1 MSYYIRTIPVF
12 FASIILLATPAH
24 AATVAV
30 DCVTGHELSAAVSM
44 ATPNTTLDVSGVC
57 NGPIHITTNDLI
69 LVGDGAGTNAVIQ
82 KPSHLPFPQDVVV
95 IDGAVR
101 VTLSGF
107 DIQHG
112 LVGVKG
118 NSNASFSLDGVN
130 VIDNIIGVSLDSANT
145 SLNNISITGT
155 TPGSAVMGLN
165 LENGASTNITG
176 EIEISGMVAF
186 AINVQTNA
194 SMTLKENAV
203 LRSHDNLMGGQ
214 ISVSSSFFAER
225 NSESHFY
232 DNSAIGFSVNTGS
245 TGMLFN
251 ARFFSH
257 NNGLDGLDVV
267 SASNFELDGDSRV
280 VSEFNGREG
289 ISIDDSTFN
298 MFGFFSTQP
307 DLPNVTSNSN
317 GANGVLVES
326 SSKLDV
332 GRNASITTL
341 DNVNAGVLLDDGSSA
356 VIQKAD
362 INNNNAALVSGNS
375 RKKADIV
382 ATFGS
387 RMTFNETI
395 SIGFVS
401 CDKSSYARGDVRC
414 NHPN

>member
-1 MSYYIRTIPVF
+1 MSHYIRTIPVF
-12 FASIILLATPAH
+12 FAAITLLATPAH
-24 AATVAV
+24 AATMAV
-30 DCVTGHELSAAVSM
+30 DCLTGDELAAAVSI

-57 NGPIHITTNDLI
+57 NGPIHIASNDLA
-69 LVGDGAGTNAVIQ
+69 LVGDGAGTNAIIQ
-82 KPSHLPFPQDVVV
+82 KPSFLPFPQDVVV
-95 IDGAVR
+95 VDGAVR

-107 DIQHG
+107 DIQNG

-118 NSNASFSLDGVN
+118 KSNASFSLDGVH

-155 TPGSAVMGLN
+155 TPGSAVMGLT
-165 LENGASTNITG
+165 LENGASANISG
-176 EIEISGMVAF
+176 EIEISGMIAF
-186 AINVQTNA
+186 AINAQTNA
-194 SMTLKENAV
+194 SITLKEDAV

-214 ISVSSSFFAER
+214 ISVSASFFSER

-232 DNSAIGFSVNTGS
+232 NNSAIGFSVNTGS

-251 ARFFSH
+251 ASLFTR

-289 ISIDDSTFN
+289 ISIDNSTFN

-307 DLPNVTSNSN
+307 SLPNVTSNSN
-317 GANGVLVES
+317 GANGMLVES

-332 GRNASITTL
+332 GRNASIITL
-341 DNVNAGVLLDDGSSA
+341 DNANAGVRLDDGSSA
-356 VIQKAD
+356 VIQQAE
-362 INNNNAALVSGNS
+362 INNNAALVNGNS
-375 RKKADIV
+375 GRKADIV

-387 RMTFNETI
+387 RMTFNETN
-395 SIGFVS
+395 SIGLIS
-401 CDKSSYARGDVRC
+401 CDNSSYARGDVRC